1 MMKNNTIR
9 IFTLCQFLLVT
20 ILTLGPWS
28 VRAQSDTLNMD
39 VTFTGT
45 KELVLKNSAKLSS
58 WPQARESVLEMPPI
72 RYSLLPF
79 KPMVSIE
86 PIPIQAAKVNL
97 EDRLS
102 KLYRGYVRGGFGVYT
117 TALFDLYYMDDRSRD
132 GSWGVEYHH
141 LSSGGG
147 VALEDSIPDEFSTN
161 EAKLWGRRLMKKHAI
176 GGDIAWQRDVVHAY
190 GFDPY
195 LYWDAPIDNLRRRF
209 NDVQGGIQF
218 ESFYRDSS
226 KVNYSSEVRF
236 RNFSDLN
243 KGIENNV
250 DISAHARKFID
261 AELYT
266 LDLGV
271 NYNDFTFQ
279 DLDTDEERNL
289 SNVLIQIQPMVT
301 TRKGQLTVNVGAGI
315 WLDARG
321 EQPFHFYPLAEAS
334 FSLLDDLFVPYA
346 GLQGRMELNTYESIT
361 GNNPFVRSDVEL
373 QNTNRKIEA
382 FGGIRG
388 SLSSATGFNVR
399 VASTRFDNF
408 LYFVNDSATGPGN
421 QFVAL
426 YDNLSVFNLR
436 GEITVNTNDNFRLQ
450 LRGDYFIYST
460 DIEAHAWY
468 QPTTR
473 VTLSTAYSI
482 EDKLIATVDIFT
494 EGKRKA
500 KSLVQHQEGI
510 LEDDGSYTVDLKGY
524 LDANLNVEYRYT
536 KRISAWVRL
545 NNLLA
550 SNYQRWNMYPV
561 QRFNAMLGATYSF

>member
-1 MMKNNTIR
+1 MMTSTNRTIA
-9 IFTLCQFLLVT
+9 LSSKL
-20 ILTLGPWS
+20 LTLLAFFYASGAA
-28 VRAQSDTLNMD
+28 AQSDTLNMD
-39 VTFTGT
+39 VTFTST

-58 WPQARESVLEMPPI
+58 WPQPRESVLEMPAI

-79 KPMVSIE
+79 KPMVNIE

-161 EAKLWGRRLMKKHAI
+161 EAKLWGRRLLKKHAI
-176 GGDIAWQRDVVHAY
+176 GGDFTWQRDVVHAY

-195 LYWDAPIDNLRRRF
+195 LFWDTPIDDLKRRY

-226 KVNYSSEVRF
+226 KVNYRSEVRF
-236 RNFSDLN
+236 RNYSDLN
-243 KGIENNV
+243 QGVENNV
-250 DISAHARKFID
+250 DIRAHARKFMNT
-261 AELYT
+261 ELYT
-266 LDLGV
+266 LDVGV

-279 DLDTDEERNL
+279 DLATDEESNRN
-289 SNVLIQIQPMVT
+289 NVLIQIQPMVT
-301 TRKGQLTVNVGAGI
+301 TRSGQLTLNVGAGI

-321 EQPFHFYPLAEAS
+321 EQPFHFYPLAEVAY
-334 FSLLDDLFVPYA
+334 SLLDDLFVPYA
-346 GLQGRMELNTYESIT
+346 GIQGRMELNTYESIT

-373 QNTNRKIEA
+373 ENTNRKIEA

-388 SLSSATGFNVR
+388 SLSSAAGFNVR

-421 QFVAL
+421 QFLAL

-436 GEITVNTNDNFRLQ
+436 GEVTVNANDNFRLQ
-450 LRGDYFIYST
+450 LRGDYFLYST

-473 VTLSTAYSI
+473 VTLSSAYNI
-482 EDKLIATVDIFT
+482 DDKLIATVDLFT

-500 KSLVQHQEGI
+500 KSLVQHQDGV

-536 KRISAWVRL
+536 KRLSAWLRL

-561 QRFNAMLGATYSF
+561 QRFNAMMGATYSF

>member
-1 MMKNNTIR
+1 
-9 IFTLCQFLLVT
+9 V
-20 ILTLGPWS
+20 
-28 VRAQSDTLNMD
+28 
-39 VTFTGT
+39 
-45 KELVLKNSAKLSS
+45 
-58 WPQARESVLEMPPI
+58 
-72 RYSLLPF
+72 
-79 KPMVSIE
+79 
-86 PIPIQAAKVNL
+86 
-97 EDRLS
+97 
-102 KLYRGYVRGGFGVYT
+102 
-117 TALFDLYYMDDRSRD
+117 
-132 GSWGVEYHH
+132 
-141 LSSGGG
+141 
-147 VALEDSIPDEFSTN
+147 
-161 EAKLWGRRLMKKHAI
+161 
-176 GGDIAWQRDVVHAY
+176 
-190 GFDPY
+190 
-195 LYWDAPIDNLRRRF
+195 
-209 NDVQGGIQF
+209 QF
-218 ESFYRDSS
+218 ESFYRDST
-226 KVNYSSEVRF
+226 KINYRSEVRF

-250 DISAHARKFID
+250 DVRAHARKFID
-261 AELYT
+261 NELYT
-266 LDLGV
+266 LDFGV

-279 DLDTDEERNL
+279 DLAADEESNRN
-289 SNVLIQIQPMVT
+289 NVLIQIQPMVT

-321 EQPFHFYPLAEAS
+321 EQPFHFYPLAEAA

-346 GLQGRMELNTYESIT
+346 GLQGRMELNTYENIT
-361 GNNPFVRSDVEL
+361 ANNPFVRSDVEL

-388 SLSSATGFNVR
+388 SLSSATGFNIR

-421 QFVAL
+421 QFLAI

-436 GEITVNTNDNFRLQ
+436 GEITVNTADNFRLQ

-473 VTLSTAYSI
+473 LTLSTAYNI
-482 EDKLIATVDIFT
+482 EDKLIASVDLFT

-510 LEDDGSYTVDLKGY
+510 LEDDGSYTIDLKGY

-536 KRISAWVRL
+536 KRISAWLRL

-561 QRFNAMLGATYSF
+561 QRFNAMMGATYSF